1 MLHFCPHP
9 VLSVTL
15 SCSTSA
21 IHIWGRYLS
30 VYCPVY
36 CEIFS
41 GIPGLYPVD
50 AGSILLPSFED
61 QKCLQILSGGNYCR
75 APSSGGAQKEGGGRS
90 VERDSGKRSRSL
102 LKDSALL
109 AQFWLPPGAHQSS
122 RRVSGSPFSKSAVGL
137 SSFRVSEMLVSNKK
151 RLHF

>member
-30 VYCPVY
+30 VCCPVY

-61 QKCLQILSGGNYCR
+61 QKCLQILSGENYCR

-90 VERDSGKRSRSL
+90 VERGTRG
-102 LKDSALL
+102 SALGACSRTPL
-109 AQFWLPPGAHQSS
+109 CWLSSGSHQVHT
-122 RRVSGSPFSKSAVGL
+122 RALGEFLVVRFLRVLLGYQVSGSQ
-137 SSFRVSEMLVSNKK
+137 RCW
-151 RLHF
+151 